1 MWGKKI
7 ELRTDLELGYK
18 CEKEQEKA
26 ERSCWG
32 RLRVTAGPGSGLSGD
47 VLKFTAPIS
56 SILALP
62 QPPAISSRMPSRKF
76 HSCKRSRGVRGGVV
90 TMGGIIGRR
99 LENSTKRNNQDG
111 SPESMPNRHRRE
123 EEGDLVNDSHVLRV
137 LEGLLGSIY
146 DTLPPD
152 G

>member
-32 RLRVTAGPGSGLSGD
+32 RLRVTAGPGSRLSGD
-47 VLKFTAPIS
+47 VLKVTAPIS
-56 SILALP
+56 STLALP
-62 QPPAISSRMPSRKF
+62 QPLAISSRMPSPKF
-76 HSCKRSRGVRGGVV
+76 HSCKRSRGVRGSGQGVRGGAV
-90 TMGGIIGRR
+90 TMGGISGRR

-111 SPESMPNRHRRE
+111 SPESMPNRHRRD
-123 EEGDLVNDSHVLRV
+123 EEGDLVNESHVLRV
-137 LEGLLGSIY
+137 GRASREHL
-146 DTLPPD
+146 
-152 G
+152 